1 MSTRHALSALAR
13 ALHAAAWLW
22 LAVTTLWLAT
32 TTRPLEAAEEPAN
45 PQPSATQ
52 PGNQKPANPQP
63 ANPQPGNPQPA
74 NPQPAGEPVAL
85 RWKWTPNQEFLAAF
99 DQNVTTDSTFG
110 AKTLRLSIASRA
122 TQRWIVESVDP
133 QGAAILKQSYVNIA
147 VTVDMG
153 MGNTIAFDTERPSSP
168 TGETRRLAEALQ
180 PLVGP
185 TWTIVVSPRGEM
197 SRFAPSAEWA
207 SATETVAKNSVLQP
221 LFATDATNATNATN
235 GTNGAVGPIRQ
246 AFVTLPESPLAPTR
260 GWRSTLPFQ
269 ASFGVGEIATQYTY
283 EGASKFDVLT
293 VAAVRCESRVDAKPG
308 VGKVAKGRELK
319 EQKIGGRLLFDPV
332 NGMLVESRQSQAFRT
347 ESRVRDVPLA
357 AQLSSELTITIR
369 KSNAA
374 SP

>member
-45 PQPSATQ
+45 PQP
-52 PGNQKPANPQP
+52 G
-63 ANPQPGNPQPA
+63 NPQPG

-221 LFATDATNATNATN
+221 LFATDATN

-269 ASFGVGEIATQYTY
+269 ASFGVGEISTQYTY
-283 EGASKFDVLT
+283 EGAAKFDTLT
-293 VAAVRCESRVDAKPG
+293 VAAVRSESRVDAKPG